1 MRSSGDSI
9 GAKIIHVAFAPPGLG
24 AKIARKAIGSHAW
37 NGSPAHRH
45 DQQSLSRRL
54 PQVKICCPKKELA
67 VNQFCGIRKTFEAG
81 CGIRIL
87 AMANFAT

>member
-37 NGSPAHRH
+37 NGIPGAMKFAEFAN
-45 DQQSLSRRL
+45 RL
-54 PQVKICCPKKELA
+54 TRVA
-67 VNQFCGIRKTFEAG
+67 R
-81 CGIRIL
+81 
-87 AMANFAT
+87 FAFY